1 MATSL
6 GVDVSKKDS
15 ANGSSLNGKD
25 KVKRKVKNIVRRRN
39 KQDPGSY
46 SSIEGDFEQRK
57 RC

>member
-39 KQDPGSY
+39 KQDPR